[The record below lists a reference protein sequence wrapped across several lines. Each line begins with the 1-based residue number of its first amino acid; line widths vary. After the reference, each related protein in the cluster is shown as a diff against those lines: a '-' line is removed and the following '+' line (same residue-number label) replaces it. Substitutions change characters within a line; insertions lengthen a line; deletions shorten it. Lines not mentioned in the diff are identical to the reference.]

1 MCAERGL
8 VTLTYT
14 VQGTPRFYECRVREY
29 YICMFQREYC
39 VCMFQRE
46 RDTIMYVFFR
56 ESIVYVCFR
65 ERLRNLLCM
74 YVYIYIYI
82 YIYRQSNDRH

>member
-46 RDTIMYVFFR
+46 RETLLCMYV
-56 ESIVYVCFR
+56 S
-65 ERLRNLLCM
+65 ERVLCMYDSDRDSENLLCM

-82 YIYRQSNDRH
+82 YISPVK